1 MSQEFD
7 DLKEH
12 FLPPDG
18 RKKAPSRMSLS
29 GFFGRNRQST
39 YQVEE
44 KGQVKDKGQVK
55 RWGLKILQGK
65 PKSIVEDQGQVK
77 EDKGQVQV
85 KRWVLKMLQGKPKTI
100 TECGRIIEGIV
111 KNINEYNAKKE
122 KSILTDIQDN
132 YKSIITNLKTKR
144 DEYTKYCD
152 TIANVKTEGQG
163 TYKLTVFEKLEE
175 RLTILKKIEKL
186 YGLREEIKSKKDEIP
201 IHQEYET
208 KNKKTYLVDFVL
220 KRIEESIRTLKP
232 LDNLETFIEPITDAE
247 LKKLKEC
254 LDDKVD
260 MPLNILTVDELKVL
274 KKDSVITPDIFSEEL
289 ERRRGALT
297 VDELKDLKRES
308 LTSRKL
314 FEELAGRDIFSKK
327 LKAKKGRV
335 IALLNGFTVKKLEE
349 LLNNGDLTDEELL
362 ELLIHKVLTVKELE
376 GLLLERLTII
386 DLLEKLLK
394 LSSTIIEI
402 RGLLFDELSIYI
414 DDPESNDPELKVE
427 LKEAL
432 RTLLI
437 KGKLNLLQLL
447 GLELL
452 TNGILTVEDLNG
464 ILTVKDLIELKG
476 ILVRNN
482 AFDNELNKLKD
493 LDKLKYLNGI
503 TNRPF
508 FNRDEWEQS
517 NYLYDMLKAVEPDVR
532 GGRKASVKKEIC
544 GKLRCIYTIAGS
556 RKEHVKYKGRL
567 ITVADYKR
575 IHKIRKV

>member
-7 DLKEH
+7 DLTAN
-12 FLPPDG
+12 LLTSDG

-29 GFFGRNRQST
+29 GFLGRNRRST

-44 KGQVKDKGQVK
+44 KVKDKGQ
-55 RWGLKILQGK
+55 RQG
-65 PKSIVEDQGQVK
+65 
-77 EDKGQVQV
+77 
-85 KRWVLKMLQGKPKTI
+85 WVLKMLQRKPKTI
-100 TECGRIIEGIV
+100 TECGRIIEGIEE
-111 KNINEYNAKKE
+111 NIEEYKAKKE

-144 DEYTKYCD
+144 DEYKKYCV

-274 KKDSVITPDIFSEEL
+274 KKDSVIT
-289 ERRRGALT
+289 
-297 VDELKDLKRES
+297 
-308 LTSRKL
+308 SRKL

-327 LKAKKGRV
+327 LKAKNGTV

-437 KGKLNLLQLL
+437 EGKLNLLQLL

-452 TNGILTVEDLNG
+452 TNGILTVKDLDG
-464 ILTVKDLIELKG
+464 ILTVEDLIELKG

-482 AFDNELNKLKD
+482 AFDNELNNLKD

-503 TNRPF
+503 TKRPF

-517 NYLYDMLKAVEPDVR
+517 NSLYDMLKEVESDVR

-575 IHKIRKV
+575 IHKIRKA